1 MSDEETRK
9 PSAGELRALARWE
22 GEGGAR
28 ARWTLP
34 KERNAEAMTLDEEER
49 HILHCLGA
57 AALLLWNDLPVDI
70 QRRIFE
76 SAASVSAPGDADQLR
91 EELARFLHDHKDHD
105 KARP

>member
-1 MSDEETRK
+1 MSEEK
-9 PSAGELRALARWE
+9 AGSRSTTDLRAVARWE

-28 ARWTLP
+28 AWRISSREKGAVPMKL
-34 KERNAEAMTLDEEER
+34 AEEEQ

-57 AALLLWNDLPVDI
+57 AALLLWTELPVDI

-76 SAASVSAPGDADQLR
+76 SAASVSASDHTDRLR
-91 EELARFLHDHKDHD
+91 ERLARFLHDHKDDD